1 MLLKDV
7 LMLLSFPGDYGDS
20 VGADADYN
28 SKETLD
34 VFP

>member
-1 MLLKDV
+1 LKDA
-7 LMLLSFPGDYGDS
+7 LILLPFPGDYGDS

-34 VFP
+34 VLP